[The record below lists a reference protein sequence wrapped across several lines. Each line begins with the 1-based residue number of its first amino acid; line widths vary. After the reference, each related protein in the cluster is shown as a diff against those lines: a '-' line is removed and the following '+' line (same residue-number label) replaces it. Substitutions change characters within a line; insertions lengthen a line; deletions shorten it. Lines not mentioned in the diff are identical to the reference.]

1 MCLEVK
7 GTTDVF
13 KGENET
19 SIVQV
24 VYLDVGMQ
32 QISCCIGRVQSDKKC
47 TTDIF
52 RSQNTWNM
60 IDENMKMIDLF
71 RSPIPTS
78 KVGIIY
84 QEVKMQLSRTELC
97 ICRLRCNE

>member
-52 RSQNTWNM
+52 RSQNT
-60 IDENMKMIDLF
+60 
-71 RSPIPTS
+71 
-78 KVGIIY
+78 
-84 QEVKMQLSRTELC
+84 
-97 ICRLRCNE
+97 